1 MITCKRATELVSQSQ
16 DTRLAPLARLS
27 LWLHLVICKYCV
39 SFKTQLGIIKLV
51 VAKLKEDKQLEL
63 SKAAKERIREKIRQS

>member
-1 MITCKRATELVSQSQ
+1 MITCKRAIELVSQSQ

-27 LWLHLVICKYCV
+27 LWLHLIICKYCV

-51 VAKLKEDKQLEL
+51 VAKLKEEKQIDLPNAT
-63 SKAAKERIREKIRQS
+63 KDRIKDKIRQS